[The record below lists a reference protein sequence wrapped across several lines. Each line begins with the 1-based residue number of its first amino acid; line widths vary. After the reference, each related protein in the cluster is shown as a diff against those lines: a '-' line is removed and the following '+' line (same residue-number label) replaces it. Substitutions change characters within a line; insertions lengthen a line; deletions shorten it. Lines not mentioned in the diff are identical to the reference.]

1 MEGVC
6 HNLFLQSKAK
16 IDYTELHQQ
25 LEKLCNKKKI
35 NTQKVTALLQKLSL
49 FRLNLNLIPILL
61 NRM

>member
-6 HNLFLQSKAK
+6 RNLFLQSKAK

-35 NTQKVTALLQKLSL
+35 NTQKVTALCNFVLLKVI
-49 FRLNLNLIPILL
+49 FDLI
-61 NRM
+61 